1 MKLIHIL
8 ICLIVYSFSQEET
21 PEPSI
26 DYLLDDEININ
37 YMLED
42 EKQIVEPLQTH
53 VKEDVI
59 YPCNNNQTNIDLNN
73 STTDC
78 IKFYMKPINS
88 SSINT

>member
-42 EKQIVEPLQTH
+42 EKQIVEPLLFNG
-53 VKEDVI
+53 K
-59 YPCNNNQTNIDLNN
+59 YY
-73 STTDC
+73 SG
-78 IKFYMKPINS
+78 FS
-88 SSINT
+88 GR